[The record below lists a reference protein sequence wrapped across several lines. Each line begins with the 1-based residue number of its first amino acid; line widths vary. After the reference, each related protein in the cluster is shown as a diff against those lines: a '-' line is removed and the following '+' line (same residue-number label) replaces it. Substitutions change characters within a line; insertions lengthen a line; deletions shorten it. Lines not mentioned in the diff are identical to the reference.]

1 MYEKVSCIRRLYR
14 FLPVEKIGIYLTH
27 QFRSLF
33 SVSFKGVTDHS
44 RLLNLPCLVCDHKLF
59 FGNNWILF
67 IKSLPNF
74 TIENMRI
81 IFKLQKGELLEPP
94 NSGGF
99 EWFISQEVLYIDIIV
114 LKVWMT
120 SNLSRGIQSI
130 LLQGMLLMMVYDI
143 KICTGWAYS
152 QNKTKQAGKKH
163 LTPFMYL
170 YEI

>member
-1 MYEKVSCIRRLYR
+1 M
-14 FLPVEKIGIYLTH
+14 
-27 QFRSLF
+27 
-33 SVSFKGVTDHS
+33 
-44 RLLNLPCLVCDHKLF
+44 
-59 FGNNWILF
+59 
-67 IKSLPNF
+67 
-74 TIENMRI
+74 
-81 IFKLQKGELLEPP
+81 QKGELLEPP

-152 QNKTKQAGKKH
+152 QNKTKQAGKQH